1 MGEAVYCES
10 KAKTARGYGMKY
22 PCIFHAD
29 RREWVK
35 VKREFQNG
43 ERIEGC
49 VCYECYQEILKR
61 DKLENG
67 KVNYAEVYREA

>member
-1 MGEAVYCES
+1 
-10 KAKTARGYGMKY
+10 MKY
-22 PCIFHAD
+22 PCICHAD

-43 ERIEGC
+43 ERIEGG